1 MQEKQQLI
9 VVVEGTAA
17 MGPFWNIILSD
28 YLDKIVRYFH
38 GNELT
43 GQKISSG
50 NVELALVVF
59 HAHGPYAACLVQR
72 SGWTRDLDVFMNWL
86 SSITFTGGGFS
97 ESAVCEGLAEALMMF
112 HSANLNQ
119 LPQAVEIQKH
129 CILIAASNPHPLP
142 TPVSLPTT
150 QELEQKENS
159 EVKAEGRLCDAEAVA
174 KAFVQCH
181 ASLSVVS
188 PKQLPKLKAIYNV
201 AKRSSRVAEAA
212 VDNSKN
218 PQFLLLLSDS
228 FVEARAALSRSGVA
242 GLTSN
247 QNQPKFD
254 TTNVPTTMISAPPAT
269 SISSVHVPAM
279 NRAPITGGL
288 IPPAIVKVEP
298 NTSSS
303 LGPGPTYPHVK
314 PAIPH
319 VASPVSSMQVSSPA
333 VTSQE
338 QTTSADNAQELKP
351 IVGGISQGMRSVG
364 SAAANVNIL
373 NNLSQVHKVMTSASL
388 TGPSSMGIPTL
399 GGTLMAMHMSSMLS
413 NGMSSAPAAP
423 AQNVF
428 QTTQSVMASMAGAT
442 TLGGTA
448 QVSQNVS
455 QGSLPSAPS
464 NLPGNTSIGSPP
476 LANMPGV
483 VGMNLPASVGGHG
496 NLSSGTQIGP
506 GAIGM
511 SQTVMGGSGTTS
523 LSSGAGTMIPT
534 PGLSQPGVHSLGV
547 NNNSSV
553 NMAMTQS
560 SAAMQQQSK
569 YVKIWEG
576 ALSGQRQGQ
585 PVHICKLEGYRHVN
599 SSESLASDWKPT
611 MQIVRLISSDYMNN
625 KQYLGKCDYLV
636 FRVLNQH
643 GFLSQ
648 LQEKKLCAVIQLPS
662 QTLLL
667 SVSDKPSRLI
677 GMLFPGDMVV
687 FKPQPSSQQQQQQQL
702 QQQSQQQQQLQQQPQ
717 QLQPQQSQQ
726 LQHQQQLQQH
736 QQQQQLQQ
744 HQQQQQQIQQ
754 HQQMQQHQQQQQQ
767 MQQHQQQLQ
776 HQQQQIQQHQ
786 QQQQLQ
792 QHQQQQQLQ
801 HQQQQLQ
808 QHQQQQQLQHQQQQ
822 QQQMVPT
829 AMNQAFVQGQ
839 GRTQMLSQGQML
851 SQAPQNMPGGGFLS

>member
-17 MGPFWNIILSD
+17 MGPFWNTIISD
-28 YLDKIVRYFH
+28 YLDKIIRYFH
-38 GNELT
+38 GNELP
-43 GQKISSG
+43 GQVSNG
-50 NVELALVVF
+50 NIELALVVF
-59 HAHGPYAACLVQR
+59 HAHGPYTACLVQR
-72 SGWTRDLDVFMNWL
+72 SGWTRDVDVFMNWL

-97 ESAVCEGLAEALMMF
+97 ESAVCEGLAEVLLMF

-119 LPQAVEIQKH
+119 LPQVVEIQKH

-150 QELEQKENS
+150 QELEQKESS
-159 EVKAEGRLCDAEAVA
+159 EVKSEGRLCDAEAVA

-181 ASLSVVS
+181 ASLSVIS
-188 PKQLPKLKAIYNV
+188 PKQLPKLKAIYNA
-201 AKRSSRVAEAA
+201 AKRSTRVAEAA
-212 VDNSKN
+212 VENSKN

-228 FVEARAALSRSGVA
+228 FVEARAALSRTGVA

-254 TTNVPTTMISAPPAT
+254 STTVATTMISAPPAA
-269 SISSVHVPAM
+269 SISSAM
-279 NRAPITGGL
+279 NRSPLTGGL
-288 IPPAIVKVEP
+288 IPPAVVKVEP
-298 NTSSS
+298 NSSS
-303 LGPGPTYPHVK
+303 TLGPAPTYPHVK
-314 PAIPH
+314 PAISH
-319 VASPVSSMQVSSPA
+319 GTSPVSSMQASSPV

-338 QTTSADNAQELKP
+338 QTASADNAQEHKP
-351 IVGGISQGMRSVG
+351 IAGGISQAMRSVG

-373 NNLSQVHKVMTSASL
+373 NNLSQVHKVMSSASL

-428 QTTQSVMASMAGAT
+428 QTGQSGMASMAGAT

-448 QVSQNVS
+448 QVSTSVAQVS
-455 QGSLPSAPS
+455 LQSAPS
-464 NLPGNTSIGSPP
+464 NLSGSANIGSPP
-476 LANMPGV
+476 LPTMQGV
-483 VGMNLPASVGGHG
+483 VGMNLPVSAVGHG
-496 NLSSGTQIGP
+496 NLSSGTQIGQ
-506 GAIGM
+506 GGVGM
-511 SQTVMGGSGTTS
+511 SQTVMGGSGATS
-523 LSSGAGTMIPT
+523 LTSGAGTMIPT
-534 PGLSQPGVHSLGV
+534 PGLSQTGAHSLGV
-547 NNNSSV
+547 NNSSSV
-553 NMAMTQS
+553 NMSMNQP
-560 SAAMQQQSK
+560 SAAMQSQSK

-687 FKPQPSSQQQQQQQL
+687 FKPQPSSQQQQQQLQQQSQQQQQL
-702 QQQSQQQQQLQQQPQ
+702 QQQSQQQQQLQQP
-717 QLQPQQSQQ
+717 QQ
-726 LQHQQQLQQH
+726 LQHQQQQQLQQHQQQQQLQQQQQQLQQHQQQQQMQQHQQLQQHQQQMQHQQQQMQQH

-744 HQQQQQQIQQ
+744 HQQQQQQL
-754 HQQMQQHQQQQQQ
+754 
-767 MQQHQQQLQ
+767 QHQQQLQ
-776 HQQQQIQQHQ
+776 QH
-786 QQQQLQ
+786 
-792 QHQQQQQLQ
+792 
-801 HQQQQLQ
+801 Q

-839 GRTQMLSQGQML
+839 GRTQLLSQGQML